1 MTKIAV
7 IGAGIAGLSCAYEL
21 QKAGLEVTIFEKENY
36 VGGRMASR
44 TKDGLTFDIG
54 ADHLCNLYESMQQY
68 CKELGIEWK
77 KMEFEKYGI
86 IKKGKLIPM
95 EKAVGLMTGLKLAK
109 QYKKIKE
116 HTTNFLDLTTAVQHD
131 TETAYEAMMREI
143 GKEGVHYLVDPFTST
158 YQFHTSEEISYGAL
172 LAILQSVKY
181 QQEGWK
187 LHRMKGGMSAL
198 PEALAKKVDVHLNTP
213 VLSVEW
219 NQDGVSNVTTEKD
232 GTKEYDMVV
241 FACQASAVQKILKS
255 PTSEQQ
261 DLFENTKYATSISVA
276 FKVKKDLLPNDY
288 SIVWVPKV
296 ENQTISGFVNEKIKS
311 EDTTDQNHT
320 LLCTWI
326 HESAA
331 KELINDSDEKI
342 YNNITEELID
352 VCPWVE
358 SPDQLQPFDIQRWP
372 EAMPKFSH
380 GHLARVAKF
389 LEKNGD
395 HNLFFCG
402 DYLNSP
408 WTEGALRSGQRV
420 ARQIIEINK
429 LY

>member
-1 MTKIAV
+1 MQNIAV

-21 QKAGLEVTIFEKENY
+21 NKAGLNVTVFEKENY

-54 ADHLCNLYESMQQY
+54 ADHLCNLYESMQKY

-95 EKAVGLMTGLKLAK
+95 EKAVGFRTGLKLAK

-116 HTTNFLDLTTAVQHD
+116 HNTNFLDLSTAAQHD
-131 TETAYEAMMREI
+131 TESAYDAMLREI
-143 GKEGVHYLVDPFTST
+143 GKEGVDYLVDPFTST

-172 LAILQSVKY
+172 LAILQSIKY

-187 LHRMKGGMSAL
+187 LHRMKGGMSTL
-198 PEALAKKVDVHLNTP
+198 PEALAKKVDVHLTTP
-213 VLSVEW
+213 VESVEW
-219 NQDGVSNVTTEKD
+219 SNDGMSKVTTQKHGEQNF
-232 GTKEYDMVV
+232 DMVV
-241 FACQASAVQKILKS
+241 FACQASAVKNILKN
-255 PTSEQQ
+255 PTELQQ
-261 DLFENTKYATSISVA
+261 DVFNNTQYATSISVA
-276 FKVKKDLLPNDY
+276 FKVNKDLLPNDY

-296 ENQTISGFVNEKIKS
+296 ENKTISGFVNEKIKA
-311 EDTTDQNHT
+311 EDTAHQNDT
-320 LLCTWI
+320 LLCTWL
-326 HESAA
+326 HEKAS
-331 KELINDSDEKI
+331 KRIIGKGDEEI
-342 YNNITEELID
+342 YNIVAGELTT
-352 VCPWVE
+352 VCPWIE
-358 SPDQLQPFDIQRWP
+358 SVDQLQPFDLHRWP

-380 GHLARVAKF
+380 GHLARVTRF

-420 ARQIIEINK
+420 AKQIIQINK
-429 LY
+429 TY

>member
-1 MTKIAV
+1 MQKIAV

-21 QKAGLEVTIFEKENY
+21 QKAGLDVTVFEKENY

-54 ADHLCNLYESMQQY
+54 ADHLCNLYESMQEY

-95 EKAVGLMTGLKLAK
+95 EKAVGLLTGLKLAK

-116 HTTNFLDLTTAVQHD
+116 HSTNFLDLSTAAQHD
-131 TETAYEAMMREI
+131 TESAYDAMLREL
-143 GKEGVHYLVDPFTST
+143 GKEGVDYLVDPFTST

-172 LAILQSVKY
+172 LAILQSVKF

-198 PEALAKKVDVHLNTP
+198 PEALAKKINVQLETP
-213 VLSVEW
+213 VESVEW
-219 NQDGVSNVTTEKD
+219 SNDGVSKLTTKD
-232 GTKEYDMVV
+232 GEQQFDMVV
-241 FACQASAVQKILKS
+241 FACQASAAKKILKN
-255 PTSEQQ
+255 PNDLQQ
-261 DLFENTKYATSISVA
+261 DMFNNTKYATSLSVA
-276 FKVKKDLLPNDY
+276 FKVQKELLPTDY

-296 ENQTISGFVNEKIKS
+296 ENSTISGFVNEKIKA
-311 EDTTDQNHT
+311 EDTTDQNDT
-320 LLCTWI
+320 LLCTWL
-326 HESAA
+326 HEDAA
-331 KELINDSDEKI
+331 KKLLHEPDENI
-342 YNNITEELID
+342 YNTAATELTS
-352 VCPWVE
+352 VCPWIDSTE
-358 SPDQLQPFDIQRWP
+358 QLQPFDLQRWP

-380 GHLARVAKF
+380 GHLSRVLKF

-395 HNLFFCG
+395 FNLFFCG

-420 ARQIIEINK
+420 AQQIIQVNN